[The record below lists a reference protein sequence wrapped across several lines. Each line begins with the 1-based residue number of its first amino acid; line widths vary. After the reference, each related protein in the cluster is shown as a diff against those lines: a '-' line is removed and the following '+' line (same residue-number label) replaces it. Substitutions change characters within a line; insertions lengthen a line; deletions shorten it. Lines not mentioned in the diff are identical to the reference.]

1 MPVELWFSV
10 PFMIYDVDPA
20 LRDATRAK
28 VAVYL
33 ETDGARRDVALAPVE
48 SVETSYYNE
57 KISVLEDA
65 KLVELKDTVLRA
77 GNSFVE
83 GLGLAPI
90 PLEIERAWI
99 NVFRPGAQE
108 AQHSHDGSLL
118 SATYYV
124 ETPENCGDLV
134 FPDPV
139 DARRAH
145 RAFTKTSGTSVL
157 TMPNVGFKPQA
168 GRLVMFESWV
178 PHSVQCNKSDKVRIS
193 LAINLR
199 KAADPAR

>member
-1 MPVELWFSV
+1 MAVELWFSV
-10 PFMIYDVDPA
+10 PIMSYDVDPPV
-20 LRDATRAK
+20 RDATRAK
-28 VAVYL
+28 VEAYL
-33 ETDGARRDVALAPVE
+33 ASESARRDVALAPAE
-48 SVETSYYNE
+48 SVETTYYNE

-65 KLVELKDTVLRA
+65 KLIELKDTVLRA
-77 GNSFVE
+77 GNSFIE

-118 SATYYV
+118 SGTYYV
-124 ETPENCGDLV
+124 EAPENCGDLV

-145 RAFTKTSGTSVL
+145 RAFTKTSGTSFL
-157 TMPNVGFKPQA
+157 IMPDVGFKPEA
-168 GRLVMFESWV
+168 GRLIMFESWM
-178 PHSVQCNKSDKVRIS
+178 PHSIQCNKSDKVRIS
-193 LAINLR
+193 LAFNLR
-199 KAADPAR
+199 RAIGPVR